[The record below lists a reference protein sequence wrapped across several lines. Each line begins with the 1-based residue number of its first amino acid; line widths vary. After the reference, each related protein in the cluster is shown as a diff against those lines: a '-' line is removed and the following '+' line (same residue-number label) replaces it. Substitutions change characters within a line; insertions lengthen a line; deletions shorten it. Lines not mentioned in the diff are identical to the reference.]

1 MLASDAR
8 LRFTEDWYRDF
19 VIGNA
24 DAAERELVEMYAHHQ
39 PVLQSLR
46 GRVLDVGGGAG
57 LAARFLSSSVDYSV
71 LDPSTVWH
79 EPAVAELGR
88 RIRQGGPVPRF
99 INGVG
104 EQLPFN
110 DHDFDAV
117 LAFWSL
123 NHANSPYR
131 CVTEIA
137 RVLRPGGLAY
147 LVLEDM
153 VPTWRE
159 LIGHALG
166 RLGAHLGRDHR
177 PAVGAP
183 PVRIAIPAKLLRKWP
198 LSPDHVAIDECLLI
212 QAARPRLTLVERR
225 WIGGY
230 LTLTL
235 RSQG

>member
-1 MLASDAR
+1 MRSSDAR
-8 LRFTEDWYRDF
+8 LRFTENWYRDF
-19 VIGNA
+19 VAGDTA
-24 DAAERELVEMYAHHQ
+24 AAEQELVEMLAGHEAH
-39 PVLQSLR
+39 LRSLK

-57 LAARFLSSSVDYSV
+57 LAARFMCPTVDYSV
-71 LDPSTVWH
+71 LDPSTVWQ

-88 RIRQGGPVPRF
+88 KIRQGGPIPKF
-99 INGVG
+99 IQGVG
-104 EQLPFN
+104 ERLPF
-110 DHDFDAV
+110 DDRHFDSV

-123 NHANSPYR
+123 NHVSSPFQ
-131 CVTEIA
+131 CVAEMA

-177 PAVGAP
+177 PTVGTP
-183 PVRIAIPAKLLRKWP
+183 PLREAFPAKLLRRWP
-198 LSPDHVAIDECLLI
+198 LSPDHVAIDELALMR
-212 QAARPRLTLVERR
+212 AAQPKMVLAGRR

-235 RSQG
+235 RRRF